1 MRDKVV
7 GLDLHKKETEEKM
20 QNPLIS
26 KPIKTAKTKLLKRA
40 NLEIKLLTLL
50 TTAQAHIKAPT
61 TTQDQ

>member
-26 KPIKTAKTKLLKRA
+26 KFIKTTKTKLLKRA